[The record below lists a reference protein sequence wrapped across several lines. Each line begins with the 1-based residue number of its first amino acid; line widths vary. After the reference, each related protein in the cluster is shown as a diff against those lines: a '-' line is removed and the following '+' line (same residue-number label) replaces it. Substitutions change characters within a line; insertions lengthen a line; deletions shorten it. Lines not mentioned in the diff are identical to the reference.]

1 MTAEVIPFPQD
12 AVTLK
17 DGHAITTSLYVAEV
31 FGKPHK
37 DVLHKVKT
45 LDCSDEF
52 ARRNFSPGSYLDAN
66 NQSRPMFEISR
77 DGFTFLAMGF
87 TGSKAAR
94 FKEAYICA
102 FNKMEA
108 MLHQAAPVI
117 DREALAEMVRQVVA
131 EALPQPVSTAPRRQV
146 LVDAADYELL
156 RLKAEKSTNR
166 RPFNEEE
173 KTTMRVL
180 RAQGW
185 SYGQI
190 AGKVGRTDNS
200 VSDFFRRERM
210 RKKERAEDQG
220 HCHPHPFCDIHKTS
234 SNKASSLTGRG
245 LSFLN
250 RFTLTIPSPFSILH
264 P

>member
-66 NQSRPMFEISR
+66 NQSRPMLEISR

-108 MLHQAAPVI
+108 MLHQTAPVI

-131 EALPQPVSTAPRRQV
+131 EALPQPASTAPRKQV

-156 RLKAEKSTNR
+156 KIKAEGGNSRK
-166 RPFNEEE
+166 PFSEED
-173 KTTMRVL
+173 KTTMLVL

-185 SYGQI
+185 SYSAIGAKI
-190 AGKVGRTDNS
+190 NRTDNS
-200 VSDFFRRERM
+200 VSDFFRRER
-210 RKKERAEDQG
+210 KKQQ
-220 HCHPHPFCDIHKTS
+220 P
-234 SNKASSLTGRG
+234 N
-245 LSFLN
+245 
-250 RFTLTIPSPFSILH
+250 
-264 P
+264 